1 MTAFKGFSGWIEIFK
16 GGKVTDSAGVEHDGN
31 DLIEKALATFNAA
44 EHTPPVVVGHPKDN
58 APAYGWV
65 EGLKKEIR
73 DGAAVLLA
81 KFKDVAPE
89 FADMVERGLF
99 RKRSAAFYPD
109 GSLRHVGFLGA
120 APPAVKGLA
129 DLDFADIDDAV
140 VFEFAEVR
148 PWTWSAIADT
158 FRRIRDWLIETQG
171 REVADSVIPTWETET
186 IDEERRRAE
195 SLDAKGDEPM
205 EYTEA
210 DIENIR
216 QEEREK
222 AEREFAE
229 REAQKAQEAARAAN
243 KAWLEGKV
251 SDGTIPPAVAK
262 MGVVEFMDTLA
273 VEGEFQFS
281 ESKGKQAPA
290 VWFKEF
296 LTELFEGKF
305 AALFSEFAT
314 KDRATDGADTD
325 VIPDLTA
332 KV

>member
-1 MTAFKGFSGWIEIFK
+1 LSVFKGFEDWIEIFR
-16 GGKVTDSAGVEHDGN
+16 GGKVTDTAGVEHDGD
-31 DLIEKALATFNAA
+31 DLIEKAIRTFNAS
-44 EHTPPVVVGHPKDN
+44 EHEPPVVVGHPKDD
-58 APAYGWV
+58 APAYAWV
-65 EGLKKEIR
+65 AGLKDAVR
-73 DGAAVLLA
+73 DGRKVMLA
-81 KFKDVAPE
+81 KFRQVAEP
-89 FADMVERGLF
+89 FADMVSQGRF
-99 RKRSAAFYPD
+99 KKRSAAFYPD
-109 GSLRHVGFLGA
+109 GRLRHVGFLGA

-129 DLDFADIDDAV
+129 DMDFADIDDAV

-148 PWTWSAIADT
+148 PWTWGAIADT

-195 SLDAKGDEPM
+195 SPDAEGDEPM

-210 DIENIR
+210 DIEKIR

-229 REAQKAQEAARAAN
+229 REAQKAQESARAAN

-251 SDGTIPPAVAK
+251 SDGTIPPVVAK

-273 VEGEFQFS
+273 VEGEFQFT
-281 ESKGKQAPA
+281 ENGGKKAPA

-305 AALFSEFAT
+305 GALFSEFAT

-325 VIPDLTA
+325 VIPDLTS